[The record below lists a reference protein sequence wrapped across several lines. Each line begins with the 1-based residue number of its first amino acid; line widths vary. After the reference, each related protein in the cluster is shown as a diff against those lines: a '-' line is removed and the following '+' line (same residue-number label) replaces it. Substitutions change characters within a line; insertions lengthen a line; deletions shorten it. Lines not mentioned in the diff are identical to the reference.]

1 MSLVYTLLRQPTRLL
16 LRTFTDLSVEG
27 VEHLPEEGPFI
38 LVPNHQ
44 SLADP
49 FLVQAYCS
57 RPVHSMTKS
66 TQFGSAA
73 FRWIIPRLYGFP
85 VRRYRVDPQ
94 AVRVLLRLL
103 DEGKGVCIYP
113 EGERTWDGTIQP
125 FRRGALRV
133 LLRAGVPI
141 VPVGISGMYDLWPR
155 WASRPRPGFGPR
167 VRVGLRYGEPI
178 LLGETRDREARE
190 RLLPELERRLRDAL
204 EELSRPGPAAT
215 PGEQFS
221 GRFDA
226 PEEANR

>member
-1 MSLVYTLLRQPTRLL
+1 MSLTYTALRGPTRLL
-16 LRTFTDLSVEG
+16 LRTFTDLRVEG
-27 VEHLPEEGPFI
+27 VEHLPDDGPFL

-49 FLVQAYCS
+49 FLVQAYCR

-66 TQFGSAA
+66 TQFAPA
-73 FRWIIPRLYGFP
+73 VFRWFIPRLCGFP

-103 DEGKGVCIYP
+103 EEGEGVCIYP
-113 EGERTWDGTIQP
+113 EGERTWDGTMQP

-141 VPVGISGMYDLWPR
+141 VPVGISGTYDLWPR

-167 VRVGLRYGEPI
+167 VKVGLRYGEP
-178 LLGETRDREARE
+178 LCYGEIRDRSTRE
-190 RLLPELERRLRDAL
+190 RLLPELERRLRTAL
-204 EELSRPGPAAT
+204 QELSRPG
-215 PGEQFS
+215 G
-221 GRFDA
+221 
-226 PEEANR
+226 